1 MVIVFLPL
9 CAAAEAVR
17 AKRVLMLFSESKFVT
32 ANVLV
37 EQAAKDALREEAGS
51 IEFHTEYLDAGR
63 FPGETHYRLFREY
76 LQEKYA
82 QRPPDLVIAFLA
94 RKFELAGQLPAELFP
109 KAPVVF
115 GALTEE
121 KIPEVRIGSN
131 VTGVVQRI
139 DFKAALDLVLKVQPE
154 TRRIV
159 VIGGT
164 APLDQLYLARSEE
177 ASKLLAQHI
186 DFEFWRARSVA
197 EMRQQ
202 VASLPQR
209 TVIFFTTV
217 FRDAAG
223 EAFFPEQV
231 VSLLNRSSSVPI
243 YVLGDPMVGSG
254 VVGGSVAHLEALGKR
269 VGELAQRVLDGAK
282 PAALPIEL
290 RSDGVP
296 MFDWRAL
303 KRWGISES
311 RLPPG
316 SIVRFRPPSMW
327 TQYRWPIVGALM
339 ICILQAAM
347 ITGLLLQRAQRRRAE
362 AELQRSRD
370 ELAHVTRIST
380 VGELTTAIAHELN
393 QPLGAILSNA
403 EAAEMFLQMEP
414 PALGEVRDILAD
426 ICKDDQR
433 ASEVIRRLRS
443 LLRKQELAWQP
454 LEVSA
459 AMEEV
464 LKLLTVTASARK
476 VMINFERTAGL
487 PRVWCDPIHLQQVLL
502 NLVVNGMEAMAEIPE
517 DQRELVVR
525 AGHDGNGMV
534 KISVSDQGCG
544 IPGDKLPMLFEPFF
558 TSKKDGMGM
567 GLSIARTI
575 VEAHRGQIWAENNRD
590 RGATFCFTV
599 PVSREASE

>member
-1 MVIVFLPL
+1 MAIVFLPL

-17 AKRVLMLFSESKFVT
+17 AKRVLMLFSESKFVP
-32 ANVLV
+32 ANALV
-37 EQAAKDALREEAGS
+37 EQAARDVLRQEAGS
-51 IEFHTEYLDAGR
+51 IEFHSEHLDAGR

-131 VTGVVQRI
+131 VTGVVQRV
-139 DFKAALDLVLKVQPE
+139 DFKAALDVVLKVQPE
-154 TRRIV
+154 TQRIV

-177 ASKLLAQHI
+177 ASKLFARQI
-186 DFEFWRARSVA
+186 NFEFWSGRSVA
-197 EMRQQ
+197 EMRRQ

-231 VSLLNRSSSVPI
+231 VSLLTRSSSVPI

-269 VGELAQRVLDGAK
+269 VGELAQRVLDGVE

-316 SIVRFRPPSMW
+316 SIVRFRAPSVW
-327 TQYRWPIVGALM
+327 EQYWWYIVATLVV
-339 ICILQAAM
+339 IAIQAAL
-347 ITGLLLQRAQRRRAE
+347 IAGLLLQRTRRRRAE
-362 AELQRSRD
+362 MELQRNRD
-370 ELAHVTRIST
+370 ELAHVARVST

-403 EAAEMFLQMEP
+403 DAAEMFLKMEP
-414 PALGEVRDILAD
+414 PALDEVRDILAD
-426 ICKDDQR
+426 IRHDDQR

-443 LLRKQELAWQP
+443 LLRKQEMVPQGV
-454 LEVSA
+454 EINA
-459 AMEEV
+459 AVEEV
-464 LKLLTVTASARK
+464 LKLLSINASARK
-476 VMINFERTAGL
+476 VTVNFERATGL
-487 PRVWCDPIHLQQVLL
+487 PHVWCDPVHLQQVLL
-502 NLVVNGMEAMAEIPE
+502 NLAVNGTEAMAEMPE
-517 DQRELVVR
+517 GQRQLMVR

-534 KISVSDQGCG
+534 KVSVSDCGPG
-544 IPGDKLPMLFEPFF
+544 IPTDKLSKLFEPFF
-558 TSKKDGMGM
+558 TTKKEGMGM

-575 VEAHRGQIWAENNRD
+575 VEAHHGQIWAENNSD

-599 PVSREASE
+599 PVSKEASA